1 MHRYTLEPY
10 HGNGSRYT
18 CPNCQQKHTFT
29 RYIDTETNTHIADHV
44 GKCDREDNCGY
55 HYPPRVYFASGGSGF
70 VERGSGSY
78 TNFATRTANPYST
91 LPYQY
96 IEDTTKA
103 YERNNFIKFLT
114 RCFDEGNAL
123 RLAALYKIGTSK
135 HWPGAT
141 IFWQIDVNDKLR
153 TGKIM
158 LYNEKDGHRV
168 KKPYNHISWVHTLQ
182 GRGSGSEGRVIT
194 QPEPRATNPEPFK
207 LNQCFFGE
215 HLLSTHP
222 FKTVAIAESEKTAI
236 ICAFVYPEYIWL
248 AAGSLDGLNINK
260 CSVLKNRTI
269 ILYPD
274 LNCYEKWQQRAR
286 EMRLRIPKT
295 VITVNDMLEKSATEE
310 KRARGFDMADH
321 WIDQILK

>member
-10 HGNGSRYT
+10 NGNSSRYA

-29 RYIDTETNTHIADHV
+29 RYIDSETKTHIADHV

-55 HYPPRVYFASGGSGF
+55 HYPPRVYFEKNGTAPTF
-70 VERGSGSY
+70 KAA
-78 TNFATRTANPYST
+78 NTANEKVFDT
-91 LPYQY
+91 LPYHY
-96 IEDTTKA
+96 VEDTEKA
-103 YERNNFIKFLT
+103 YDRNNFIKFLT

-123 RLAALYKIGTSK
+123 KLAALYKIGTSK

-168 KKPYNHISWVHTLQ
+168 KKPYNHISWVHSLV
-182 GRGSGSEGRVIT
+182 GSGQLSVGSNANCK
-194 QPEPRATNPEPFK
+194 PATANFS
-207 LNQCFFGE
+207 LQQCFFGE
-215 HLLSTHP
+215 HLLSKHP
-222 FKTVAIAESEKTAI
+222 FKTVAITESEKTAV
-236 ICAFVYPEYIWL
+236 ICTFVYPEYIWL

-274 LNCYEKWQQRAR
+274 LNCYEKWQQKAR
-286 EMRLRIPKT
+286 EMRLRIPNT
-295 VITVNDMLEKSATEE
+295 VITVDHALEKSATDEE
-310 KRARGFDMADH
+310 RARGLDMADH
-321 WIDQILK
+321 WIDQIIK